1 MSRVVNID
9 AAVQEVLATCAQQQ
23 VRISAI
29 EPMSPSGTHVVFARA
44 EDAERIRQLLFQG
57 RLLDGAVTRVRRPAR
72 RI

>member
-9 AAVQEVLATCAQQQ
+9 AAMQQVLATCAQQQ

-44 EDAERIRQLLFQG
+44 EDAERIRQLFQG
-57 RLLDGAVTRVRRPAR
+57 RLLDGAVTRGRRPAP

>member
-9 AAVQEVLATCAQQQ
+9 AAMQQVLATCAEQQ

-29 EPMSPSGTHVVFARA
+29 EPMSPSGTHVVLARA
-44 EDAERIRQLLFQG
+44 EDAERIRQLFQG
-57 RLLDGAVTRVRRPAR
+57 RLLDGAVTRVRRPAP

>member
-9 AAVQEVLATCAQQQ
+9 AAMQQVLATCAQQQ

-29 EPMSPSGTHVVFARA
+29 EPMSPRGTHVVFARA
-44 EDAERIRQLLFQG
+44 EDAERIRQLFQG
-57 RLLDGAVTRVRRPAR
+57 RLLDGAVTRVRRPTR

>member
-29 EPMSPSGTHVVFARA
+29 EPMSPSGTHVVFSRA
-44 EDAERIRQLLFQG
+44 EDAERIRQLFQG